1 MVSIG
6 ALNALPAG
14 VREQLYLRLI
24 PGDLI
29 DRFGVDPATLRGPAG
44 DRLVRIRAAEDKPWA
59 RIELRHRE
67 QDRDPV
73 LVLDVGMSPFG
84 APELSLVQVIAPTA
98 PRFGIDR
105 DPDGHDTL
113 LGTASRNV
121 DEEVRALGAG
131 LAPGQVRQGLRMLAH
146 VLECMDD
153 FCRLLGRDFY
163 LVEPLF
169 YHSALHYERHGCD
182 YFIGRDRMDQIHAG
196 FQPGGALCGRLD
208 GSTPFR
214 RPGFAQTVR
223 GRSWAIHDG
232 VLGEPFGQGPTEAKM
247 AAVAKLVEG
256 RRFPSFRISARR
268 AFKTY
273 PMTSVELNRELG
285 AFVLERIGHDATRV
299 DLHHADLDVHL
310 EVLPAETFVYIQPTP
325 GPGGLPV
332 GASGTVAALLSG
344 GIDSPVAAW
353 RMMKRGCRVLF
364 VHFHS
369 VPYLPAT
376 SQAKARALV
385 ERLTEWQYRSQLM
398 LVPLGEIQREVVL
411 TVPPPLRVVVYRRM
425 MVRRARA
432 LAPPN
437 GARAP

>member
-14 VREQLYLRLI
+14 VRDQLYLRLI

-44 DRLVRIRAAEDKPWA
+44 DRLVRITAVEDKTWA
-59 RIELRHRE
+59 RIELRHR
-67 QDRDPV
+67 
-73 LVLDVGMSPFG
+73 
-84 APELSLVQVIAPTA
+84 
-98 PRFGIDR
+98 GIDR

-146 VLECMDD
+146 VLQCMDD

-232 VLGEPFGQGPTEAKM
+232 VLGEPFGQGPTGVKM
-247 AAVAKLVEG
+247 YRVPGRAAGVTT
-256 RRFPSFRISARR
+256 FP
-268 AFKTY
+268 
-273 PMTSVELNRELG
+273 
-285 AFVLERIGHDATRV
+285 DA
-299 DLHHADLDVHL
+299 
-310 EVLPAETFVYIQPTP
+310 VY
-325 GPGGLPV
+325 
-332 GASGTVAALLSG
+332 
-344 GIDSPVAAW
+344 
-353 RMMKRGCRVLF
+353 
-364 VHFHS
+364 
-369 VPYLPAT
+369 
-376 SQAKARALV
+376 
-385 ERLTEWQYRSQLM
+385 
-398 LVPLGEIQREVVL
+398 
-411 TVPPPLRVVVYRRM
+411 
-425 MVRRARA
+425 
-432 LAPPN
+432 
-437 GARAP
+437 

>member
-44 DRLVRIRAAEDKPWA
+44 DRLVRITAAEDKTWA

-73 LVLDVGMSPFG
+73 LLLDVGMSAFG
-84 APELSLVQVIAPTA
+84 APELSLVQVIDPTA
-98 PRFGIDR
+98 PRFGMDR
-105 DPDGHDTL
+105 DPDGHDRL

-146 VLECMDD
+146 VLQCMDD

-232 VLGEPFGQGPTEAKM
+232 VLGGGDEGGGRPDRRRKALPELSHLGPPRVQDLPDDLRRAEPRAGRLRARAHRSRRHAGRSAPRRPRRPPRGVAGRDLRLHPADAGTGWVAGRRQRNGGGALVGRHRLTGRGLAHDEARLPRAVRALPQRALSARDVAGQGA
-247 AAVAKLVEG
+247 
-256 RRFPSFRISARR
+256 RSRR
-268 AFKTY
+268 A
-273 PMTSVELNRELG
+273 P
-285 AFVLERIGHDATRV
+285 DRV
-299 DLHHADLDVHL
+299 AV
-310 EVLPAETFVYIQPTP
+310 
-325 GPGGLPV
+325 
-332 GASGTVAALLSG
+332 
-344 GIDSPVAAW
+344 PVAAHA
-353 RMMKRGCRVLF
+353 R
-364 VHFHS
+364 
-369 VPYLPAT
+369 PA
-376 SQAKARALV
+376 
-385 ERLTEWQYRSQLM
+385 
-398 LVPLGEIQREVVL
+398 
-411 TVPPPLRVVVYRRM
+411 RRDP
-425 MVRRARA
+425 A
-432 LAPPN
+432 
-437 GARAP
+437 

>member
-44 DRLVRIRAAEDKPWA
+44 DRLVRITAAEDKTWA

-73 LVLDVGMSPFG
+73 LLLDVGMSAFG
-84 APELSLVQVIAPTA
+84 APELSLVQVIDPTA

-146 VLECMDD
+146 VLQCMDD

-196 FQPGGALCGRLD
+196 FQPGGGLCGRLD

-232 VLGEPFGQGPTEAKM
+232 VLGEPFGQGPTGVKM
-247 AAVAKLVEG
+247 YRVPGRAAGVTT
-256 RRFPSFRISARR
+256 FP
-268 AFKTY
+268 
-273 PMTSVELNRELG
+273 
-285 AFVLERIGHDATRV
+285 DA
-299 DLHHADLDVHL
+299 
-310 EVLPAETFVYIQPTP
+310 VY
-325 GPGGLPV
+325 
-332 GASGTVAALLSG
+332 
-344 GIDSPVAAW
+344 
-353 RMMKRGCRVLF
+353 
-364 VHFHS
+364 
-369 VPYLPAT
+369 
-376 SQAKARALV
+376 
-385 ERLTEWQYRSQLM
+385 
-398 LVPLGEIQREVVL
+398 
-411 TVPPPLRVVVYRRM
+411 
-425 MVRRARA
+425 
-432 LAPPN
+432 
-437 GARAP
+437 